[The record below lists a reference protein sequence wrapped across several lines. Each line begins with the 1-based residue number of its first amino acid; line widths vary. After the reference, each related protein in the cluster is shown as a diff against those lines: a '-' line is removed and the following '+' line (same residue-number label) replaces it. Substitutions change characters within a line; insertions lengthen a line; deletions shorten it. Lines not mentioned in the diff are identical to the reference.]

1 LSQQDNL
8 FELIDLTAAYQ
19 TTPVLNNINWRWQQ
33 GQQWAIIGGNSAGKT
48 AIAHLLTDR
57 LRPQRGQLIRHQ
69 KLANDRAI
77 AHISFELQRQLIDHD
92 KRFDD
97 SELRADAFDVGTTVR
112 QAILQGQAQ
121 SSEFQALVTQCGIAH
136 ILDRGIRFISTG
148 ESRKTLLA
156 RALYQ
161 HPSLL
166 IIDNPF
172 EGLDADSQKS
182 VRLLIEQLLQTS
194 LPILLLLQQLEDL
207 PSHISHIMWLQDG
220 WIKASGERAG
230 VLAQMQQAAIAK
242 PALAA
247 LPPAQQ
253 RTYTINTKQPL
264 LALHNVNVS
273 YGDKKILTD
282 INWVMQHGQHCCIS
296 GPNGAGKSTLLSL
309 LSGDNHKAYGQD
321 ISLFGQRRGSGES
334 VWEIKQKFGV
344 VSTALQLNHI
354 HRMRTA
360 EVVASGLYDSIG
372 LYQQCSG
379 KDRSIALQW
388 LKLMGLEDIARQHFK
403 QLSFGQQR
411 LALLARAMVK
421 SPLMLILD
429 EPCIGL
435 DSEHRNKILAL
446 VDQVAARGDC
456 HILYVSH
463 NPEEMPDCINQQL
476 TLTPHPDGGYT
487 SQVSNS
493 PPGD

>member
-1 LSQQDNL
+1 MTQQDTL
-8 FELIDLTAAYQ
+8 FDLVDLTAAYQ
-19 TTPVLNNINWRWQQ
+19 TTPVLNDINWHWQL
-33 GQQWAIIGGNSAGKT
+33 GQQWAIVGGNSAGKT
-48 AIAHLLTDR
+48 AIADLLTDR
-57 LRPQRGQLIRHQ
+57 LRPQRGHLRRHN
-69 KLANDRAI
+69 KLADARAI
-77 AHISFELQRQLIDHD
+77 AHISLELQRQLIDHD

-97 SELRADAFDVGTTVR
+97 SEVREDAFDIGTTVR
-112 QAILQGQAQ
+112 QAILQGQPESA
-121 SSEFQALVTQCGIAH
+121 EFKALVTQCGIDH

-156 RALYQ
+156 RALFQ
-161 HPSLL
+161 QPAVL

-172 EGLDADSQKS
+172 EGLDVKSQQS
-182 VRLLIEQLLQTS
+182 FRHLIEQLLVTE
-194 LPILLLLQQLEDL
+194 LPVLLLLQQIADL
-207 PSHISHIMWLQDG
+207 PAHISHILWLEQG
-220 WIKASGERAG
+220 RVKACGKRNQ
-230 VLAQMQQAAIAK
+230 VLEKISQQSRDEQAAA
-242 PALAA
+242 P

-253 RTYTINTKQPL
+253 RNYKISNESPL
-264 LALHNVNVS
+264 LALHHVNVS
-273 YGDKKILTD
+273 YGDKKILND
-282 INWVMQHGQHCCIS
+282 INWVMQQGQHCCIS

-309 LSGDNHKAYGQD
+309 LCGENHKAYGQD

-334 VWEIKQKFGV
+334 IWDIKQKFGV

-372 LYQQCSG
+372 LYQQCTG

-388 LKLMGLEDIARQHFK
+388 LKLIGLEDIARQHFK

-421 SPLMLILD
+421 SPLILILD

-446 VDQVAARGDC
+446 VDQIAGRGDC

-463 NPEEMPDCINQQL
+463 NPKEMPSCINQWL
-476 TLTPHPDGGYT
+476 ELVPHPRGGYT
-487 SQVSNS
+487 AELSS
-493 PPGD
+493 